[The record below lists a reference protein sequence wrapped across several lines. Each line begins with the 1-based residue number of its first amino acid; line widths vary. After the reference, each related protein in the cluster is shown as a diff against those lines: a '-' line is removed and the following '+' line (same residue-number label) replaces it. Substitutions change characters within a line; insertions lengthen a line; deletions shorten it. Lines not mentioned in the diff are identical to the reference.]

1 MLQHLEQNPGNA
13 RLQAFDGQRAHLDAV
28 DGGTQR
34 VDLFDASSAPASL
47 NGREIAQQVIALKPA
62 IAHASDI
69 AGGQD
74 VAGRIAIGNGKAGEQ
89 RLEGVAHLTR
99 RVMEGIGYVER
110 LKVAIPAVEDT
121 AYQHR
126 KLLGTQQGKRRIL
139 RALQSD
145 RSS

>member
-1 MLQHLEQNPGNA
+1 VLQHLEQDPGGC
-13 RLQAFDGQRAHLDAV
+13 RLQTFNRQRAHLDAV
-28 DGGTQR
+28 DGGAQG
-34 VDLFDASSAPASL
+34 VDLLCAASTPTRL
-47 NGREIAQQVIALKPA
+47 NGRKIAQQVVALKPA
-62 IAHASDI
+62 IAHASDV
-69 AGGQD
+69 AGGQG

-110 LKVAIPAVEDT
+110 LKVTIPAIEDT

-145 RSS
+145 RSG